1 MVGERRV
8 AQVSV
13 QPERKPKNAR
23 PSWTLDDVPWERF
36 DASRVEPGLLKALK
50 GACMVEHHSDDYVT
64 YLCSVFHDDPGFQ
77 ADARAWGIEEVR
89 HGQALRRWCELADPS
104 FDFETS
110 FARFSAGHR
119 LPTRAVESVRGSR
132 AKELVARCF
141 VESGTSAFYSAV
153 RDATEEPVLRHI
165 CHRIAGDEYRH
176 YRLFYS
182 NKKRYG
188 AIEKPSIWAG
198 LRVALGRL
206 TESGDDEL
214 AYAYYCG
221 NGLTAPYRRRRYAAA
236 FARRTLPLYR
246 YEHVAKGLAMI
257 LKAAGL
263 KPRSWSG
270 RWLTRI
276 GWLAFRTYAWSLSR
290 VGT

>member
-1 MVGERRV
+1 M
-8 AQVSV
+8 
-13 QPERKPKNAR
+13 QPERKPEKAR

-36 DASRVEPGLLKALK
+36 DSSRVDPGHLKAVK
-50 GACMVEHHSDDYVT
+50 GACMVEHHSDDYVA
-64 YLCSVFHDDPGFQ
+64 YLCSVFHGDPAFQ
-77 ADARAWGIEEVR
+77 AEARAWGIEELQ

-104 FDFETS
+104 FDFEAR
-110 FARFSAGHR
+110 FARFKAGGHQ
-119 LPTRAVESVRGSR
+119 LPTKAAESVRGSR
-132 AKELVARCF
+132 TKELVARCF

-153 RDATEEPVLRHI
+153 RDATDEPVLRHI

-188 AIEKPSIWAG
+188 AIEKPSMWAG
-198 LRVALGRL
+198 LWIALGRL
-206 TESGDDEL
+206 AESGDDEL

-221 NGLTAPYRRRRYAAA
+221 NGLTTPYRRRRYATA

-246 YEHVAKGLAMI
+246 YEHVAKGLAMT

-263 KPRSWSG
+263 KPRGPAG
-270 RWLTRI
+270 RCLTQI
-276 GWLAFRTYAWSLSR
+276 GWFVFRTYAWSLCR
-290 VGT
+290 VSA